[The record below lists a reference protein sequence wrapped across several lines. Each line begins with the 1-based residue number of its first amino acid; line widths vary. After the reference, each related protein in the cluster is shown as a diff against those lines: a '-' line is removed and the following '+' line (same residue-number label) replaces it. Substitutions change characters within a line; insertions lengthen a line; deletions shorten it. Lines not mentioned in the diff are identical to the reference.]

1 MMNDKCT
8 KHFPKR
14 FIEETTIDE
23 EGFPIYRRRNDGRT
37 IEKNKIMLDNQY
49 VVPDN
54 VDLLVKYQS
63 HLNVEWCNRSQSI
76 KYLFKY
82 INKGSDRA
90 TIILQENL
98 SNTTNDQRQSNIVV
112 DETKA
117 YLDCRYI
124 STSEACWRIFEF
136 PIQFRHP
143 AVERLNFHLENE
155 HPIIYPESGSLENV
169 LERPSIEDTKFTE

>member
-1 MMNDKCT
+1 MVKDKWT

-14 FIEETTIDE
+14 FIEETTIDK

-37 IEKNKIMLDNQY
+37 IEKNKIILDNRY

-82 INKGSDRA
+82 INKGLDRA
-90 TIILQENL
+90 TIVLQENL
-98 SNTTNDQRQSNIVV
+98 PNSAND
-112 DETKA
+112 
-117 YLDCRYI
+117 
-124 STSEACWRIFEF
+124 
-136 PIQFRHP
+136 
-143 AVERLNFHLENE
+143 
-155 HPIIYPESGSLENV
+155 
-169 LERPSIEDTKFTE
+169 

>member
-1 MMNDKCT
+1 MVKDKWT

-37 IEKNKIMLDNQY
+37 IEKNKIILDNRY

-82 INKGSDRA
+82 INKGLDRA
-90 TIILQENL
+90 TIIL
-98 SNTTNDQRQSNIVV
+98 
-112 DETKA
+112 
-117 YLDCRYI
+117 
-124 STSEACWRIFEF
+124 
-136 PIQFRHP
+136 
-143 AVERLNFHLENE
+143 
-155 HPIIYPESGSLENV
+155 
-169 LERPSIEDTKFTE
+169 